1 AGDVIGFPSLASTSM
16 EQGRVA
22 ACHALG
28 MEPLAPPEFFP
39 YGIYSVPEIST
50 AGLTEEE
57 VRTRGIPY
65 EVGIARFRETS
76 RGHIMGLNSGM
87 MKMIF

>member
-1 AGDVIGFPSLASTSM
+1 M
-16 EQGRVA
+16 EDARRR
-22 ACHALG
+22 
-28 MEPLAPPEFFP
+28 
-39 YGIYSVPEIST
+39 
-50 AGLTEEE
+50 GLTEEE

-87 MKMIF
+87 MKMNIWRACVTPRVQIDFV